1 MTPSNLPQI
10 RRTRKGFTLVE
21 VMLVVTTI
29 SLLAVIGVPSYLRAR
44 KRSQTGV
51 LMNELRAT
59 ADAFQIFASETR
71 SLPRGDLTF
80 GTIPTGMQGYL
91 PSQST
96 WTTAL
101 PGGGYW
107 AWLSFPGTEIWGFTG
122 LIGIYNPAFTA
133 DQIGQIDTSMDDGNF
148 DTGGIRGFPDWG
160 WVFLGVK

>member
-1 MTPSNLPQI
+1 MTPSSLLSI
-10 RRTRKGFTLVE
+10 RGTRKGFTLVE
-21 VMLVVTTI
+21 VMLVLATI
-29 SLLAVIGVPSYLRAR
+29 GLLAVIGVPSYLRAR

-71 SLPRGDLTF
+71 NLPPSSTDLSAV
-80 GTIPTGMQGYL
+80 PAGMEAYL
-91 PSQST
+91 PSLST

-107 AWLSFPGTEIWGFTG
+107 YWVSVTPPAEIWGFTG
-122 LIGIYNPAFTA
+122 LIGIYNPAFTSEQI
-133 DQIGQIDTSMDDGNF
+133 DQIDSTMDDGNPS
-148 DTGGIRGFPDWG
+148 TGGIRSFGD

>member
-1 MTPSNLPQI
+1 MA
-10 RRTRKGFTLVE
+10 
-21 VMLVVTTI
+21 TI
-29 SLLAVIGVPSYLRAR
+29 GLLAVIGVPSYLRAR

-71 SLPRGDLTF
+71 HLPPGDMTF
-80 GTIPTGMQGYL
+80 GTIPAGMEAYL

-107 AWLSFPGTEIWGFTG
+107 AWVSFPGSEIWGFTG
-122 LIGIYNPAFTA
+122 LIGIYNPSFTA
-133 DQIGQIDTSMDDGNF
+133 EQIDQIDSTMDDGNP
-148 DTGGIRGFPDWG
+148 DTGGIRTFPGLG